1 MALPKVLVTVASGT
15 TTVTVPST
23 VNCAKGGSS
32 DPVVVSVGVAPYT
45 KKGATGGL
53 TVTLGK

>member
-1 MALPKVLVTVASGT
+1 MSLPKVLVTVTSGT

-45 KKGATGGL
+45 ALGKTNGL
-53 TVTLGK
+53 TVGLGK

>member
-1 MALPKVLVTVASGT
+1 MALPKVLVTVNSGT

-32 DPVVVSVGVAPYT
+32 DPVVVSVPVAPYT
-45 KKGATGGL
+45 AKGATKGL
-53 TVTLGK
+53 TVTLLK